1 MQTALLALIWAFG
14 AFVVDK
20 HNIAGN
26 QKHHKIWE

>member
-14 AFVVDK
+14 AFLVDK
-20 HNIAGN
+20 HNIAGD